1 MINSSRKD
9 GLSALMNAK
18 IQKALHCS
26 SGPKAGSIKLYKKSK
41 YMCII
46 FPCVAMQYP
55 CTYRSE
61 AEVVAKQRGEDGP
74 LIIKFYDEIGN
85 RSNKR
90 YSIYGAS

>member
-1 MINSSRKD
+1 
-9 GLSALMNAK
+9 
-18 IQKALHCS
+18 
-26 SGPKAGSIKLYKKSK
+26 
-41 YMCII
+41 
-46 FPCVAMQYP
+46 MQYP

>member
-1 MINSSRKD
+1 
-9 GLSALMNAK
+9 
-18 IQKALHCS
+18 
-26 SGPKAGSIKLYKKSK
+26 
-41 YMCII
+41 
-46 FPCVAMQYP
+46 MQYP
-55 CTYRSE
+55 CTYRNE